1 MNRLTSILLALGTVS
16 SIMATDYTISRKIA
30 SFDFEE
36 APTDHGW
43 RSYDL
48 DGKSTYFFGY
58 PRGWYMSF
66 DGDNGVCAA
75 TSLFNYNVDNNN
87 FVTPVTVPANDW
99 LFSPA
104 VEIPAEGSFR
114 LSWDSRAGGNYDM
127 EDYEIRVIDADLLD
141 RLEAGFTPAMTLTEV
156 AQIMM
161 ENSTFL
167 SIYECQDNK
176 WKTHSLSINSL
187 RGQKVRFIWR
197 YCSDHTQVVY
207 MDNFLVEEE
216 AGRSFDVNPVS
227 LPGISATYASV
238 PSFMIEELPPLALEI
253 TNVDNHALE
262 NVSVNV
268 SIKTDN
274 DGEEFVLNEIR
285 PNIESSETITVTIP
299 FEKEEAGLLV
309 SSPYTLTV
317 TTTSPSGNEDVVT
330 IRKEEP
336 VEISENMIAW
346 ETGDTPYHYS
356 IGGAEAGKE
365 IGQRFPIWHD
375 VNLKTVRFRVSDI
388 SDAGRTTARVYEP
401 TETGD
406 YTLIGQSEPVS
417 ISEYEAGTYDA
428 NLTEPVKLS
437 AGKTYIVSLTEPS
450 GKKLG
455 LLQHNANN
463 GRIAVTYV
471 SKDGHWV
478 EAGYNRTLDIN
489 LLVESSNT
497 GIMETATESTANEI
511 RLSGN
516 AINLYGTGRYSIV
529 DFPGNTVASG
539 TADRSATISLD
550 IPKGLYIVNFEN
562 AKLKFVL

>member
-1 MNRLTSILLALGTVS
+1 MNRLTSIMLALGTAS
-16 SIMATDYTISRKIA
+16 SIMATDYTVSRKLA

-36 APTDHGW
+36 APADHGW

-127 EDYEIRVIDADLLD
+127 EDYEVRVIDADLLD
-141 RLEAGFTPAMTLTEV
+141 RLEAGFTSTMTLKEV
-156 AQIMM
+156 ARIMM

-167 SIYECQDNK
+167 NIYKCQDNK
-176 WKTHSLSINSL
+176 WETHTLSINSL
-187 RGQKVRFIWR
+187 RGKKVRFIWR
-197 YCSDHTQVVY
+197 YCSNHTQVAY
-207 MDNFLVEEE
+207 IDNFLVEEE

-227 LPGISATYASV
+227 MPDIAATYASV
-238 PSFMIEELPPLALEI
+238 PSFMIEELPPLTFEI

-262 NVSVNV
+262 NVSINI
-268 SIKTDN
+268 SIKTDS
-274 DGEEFVLNEIR
+274 DGEEIVLNESH
-285 PNIESSETITVTIP
+285 PNIGKGETVTISIP
-299 FEKEEAGLLV
+299 FETEEAGLLV
-309 SSPYTLTV
+309 RSPYSLTI
-317 TTTSPSGNEDVVT
+317 TTTSPSGNKDVLT
-330 IRKEEP
+330 IRKEES
-336 VEISENMIAW
+336 VEISDNIIAW
-346 ETGDTPYHYS
+346 ETGDTPYYYS
-356 IGGAEAGKE
+356 IGGVESGKE

-375 VNLKTVRFRVSDI
+375 ANLTTVRFRISDI
-388 SDAGRTTARVYEP
+388 SDAGMTTAKIYEP

-406 YTLIGQSEPVS
+406 YTLIGQSKPVS
-417 ISEYEAGTYDA
+417 MSEYEAGTYDA
-428 NLTEPVKLS
+428 KLTEPVKLL

-455 LLQHNANN
+455 LLQHNTNN

-489 LLVESSNT
+489 LLVESSNS
-497 GIMETATESTANEI
+497 GITETSTEMKIHEI
-511 RLSGN
+511 KFSGN
-516 AINLYGTGRYSIV
+516 TINLHGHGRYNIV
-529 DFPGNTVASG
+529 NIAGHTVASG
-539 TADRSATISLD
+539 TADGMATVRLKM
-550 IPKGLYIVNFEN
+550 PKGLYIINFEN
-562 AKLKFVL
+562 TKLKFVL